1 MQLPLYSAVKKR
13 VETLSYTLD
22 CFYPLMS
29 LPFCILIPANNE
41 SLYIDACLQALAAQ
55 DASGPV
61 LVVVAANACTDDTVA
76 KARAYTEGFAQ
87 KGWELICL
95 DLPDGGKIGA
105 LKAGEAVFPDPA
117 VSRAYLDADV
127 ICDPSLIREV
137 RAALDITQ
145 ARYATGTIAVTR
157 GQSWAT
163 RAYAKIWRQV
173 PFVKSG
179 AVGAGFF
186 AMNGAGRARW
196 SDWPQIISDDTFARL
211 HFAPEERVETPARYH
226 WPMVEGLSA
235 LIRVRQRQNTGV
247 DEIAAHWPDLL
258 QNESKGGWG
267 LPYFLRVCA
276 GAPLAMAVYLT
287 VHIAVRLR
295 KPQADWSRGR

>member
-1 MQLPLYSAVKKR
+1 MPV
-13 VETLSYTLD
+13 
-22 CFYPLMS
+22 
-29 LPFCILIPANNE
+29 PFCILIPANNE

-55 DASGPV
+55 DAEGPV

-76 KARAYTEGFAQ
+76 KARAYTEGFAA

-95 DLPDGGKIGA
+95 DLPGGGKIGA
-105 LKAGEAVFPDPA
+105 LNAGEAALPA
-117 VSRAYLDADV
+117 PSAARAYLDADV
-127 ICDPSLIREV
+127 ICAPSLIREI
-137 RAALDITQ
+137 RTALDTD
-145 ARYATGTIAVTR
+145 APRYATGTIAVTR
-157 GQSWAT
+157 GESWAT

-196 SDWPQIISDDTFARL
+196 GDWPQIISDDTFARL
-211 HFAPEERVETPARYH
+211 HFTPEERIETPARYH
-226 WPMVEGLSA
+226 WPMVEGLAA

-247 DEIAAHWPDLL
+247 EELAAKWPDLL
-258 QNESKGGWG
+258 ANEAKGGWG
-267 LPYFLRVCA
+267 LPYFLRVAA

-287 VHIAVRLR
+287 VHVAVRLR
-295 KPQADWSRGR
+295 KADTGWSRGR